1 MDDIRSVSDAS
12 VRARAEGNQLHN
24 ALKPLRETANVLAMA
39 FNGKVAWFAVVNSKT
54 WAAFC
59 RYEQARPRSLPEY
72 LSPSAVGSSLGE
84 DDEANLLLRSSDR
97 RPDYCH

>member
-39 FNGKVAWFAVVNSKT
+39 FNGNVAWFAVMNSKT
-54 WAAFC
+54 WSAL
-59 RYEQARPRSLPEY
+59 RRSEQTRPRPLPEY
-72 LSPSAVGSSLGE
+72 LSPGAVGSSLGE
-84 DDEANLLLRSSDR
+84 DDEAYLLLRSSGR
-97 RPDYCH
+97 RSDYRH

>member
-39 FNGKVAWFAVVNSKT
+39 FNGNVAWFAVMNSKT
-54 WAAFC
+54 
-59 RYEQARPRSLPEY
+59 
-72 LSPSAVGSSLGE
+72 
-84 DDEANLLLRSSDR
+84 
-97 RPDYCH
+97 